1 MHRSIEKERRF
12 LWREDSS
19 LSLLLIMRRYVNVIH
34 QNFSYSVPHMVQLG
48 KGGGIQNDFRSSHV
62 ASKRRYGDGV

>member
-1 MHRSIEKERRF
+1 MHRSIEERKEVP
-12 LWREDSS
+12 LGEDSS